1 MEESLQ
7 DPPKK
12 RQPVDVDET
21 APRPTPKKQAPQQ
34 DFALPS
40 GPMPDV
46 NPAEEEPGRSNFPT
60 RNFNFRQIMIMQH

>member
-1 MEESLQ
+1 MEESLE

-12 RQPVDVDET
+12 RQPVEADESM
-21 APRPTPKKQAPQQ
+21 PKPSPKKQTQQQQ

-46 NPAEEEPGRSNFPT
+46 NPAEEEPG
-60 RNFNFRQIMIMQH
+60 MLGL